1 MTKKS
6 VLTDILRALVKEWG
20 KEEVAFTLSNLANEN
35 DFSNRSDFREQSF
48 RRSRNDLKT
57 AVAQVER
64 AKIVDPVRNQ
74 LLDLA
79 HRYDRSEFL
88 PSTSDAREL
97 LFMIGIQPGPMKD
110 RSQAFRR
117 LLDALLPLSPEK
129 IEQIARAGRHSGP
142 SRLGPLSDAISD
154 AAKAIVERRGPGN
167 I

>member
-1 MTKKS
+1 MTKKT
-6 VLTDILRALVKEWG
+6 VLTDIVRALVKEWG
-20 KEEVAFTLSNLANEN
+20 HEEVLRTLSNLMDEN
-35 DFSNRSDFREQSF
+35 NFVNRSDFREHSF
-48 RRSRNDLKT
+48 KRSRNDLKT

-64 AKIVDPVRNQ
+64 SNIIEPVRDL

-129 IEQIARAGRHSGP
+129 IEQIARAGRYSGP
-142 SRLGPLSDAISD
+142 SRLGPLSDAISG
-154 AAKAIVERRGPGN
+154 AAKTFVDRRGSGN
-167 I
+167 T